1 MSKTRTGK
9 RKSKKSCERSC
20 LSKDFIPPVEHERTF
35 DQLAVAEASSEKLL
49 SKIIIS

>member
-20 LSKDFIPPVEHERTF
+20 LSKDILPQADHDREF
-35 DQLAVAEASSEKLL
+35 DHLAVAEVTSEKLL
-49 SKIIIS
+49 SHMAIT